1 METNPEMTDM
11 MELAD
16 KDFKTDIMNM
26 HKDLENWKIIYI
38 LSDFVLVNKLLV
50 YQLTLFTS
58 CFLSLCR

>member
-16 KDFKTDIMNM
+16 KDFKTGIMNM

-38 LSDFVLVNKLLV
+38 LSYYVGC
-50 YQLTLFTS
+50 LFT
-58 CFLSLCR
+58 FLIVSYKAQIFSFQ

>member
-38 LSDFVLVNKLLV
+38 LSYYVSC
-50 YQLTLFTS
+50 LFT
-58 CFLSLCR
+58 FLIVSLDT

>member
-16 KDFKTDIMNM
+16 KDVKTGIMNM

-38 LSDFVLVNKLLV
+38 LSYYVCC
-50 YQLTLFTS
+50 LFT
-58 CFLSLCR
+58 FLIVSLDT